1 MDTKYNDIIL
11 KLLNFI
17 PLHIADGSQSSLS
30 SALAFVL
37 LSIIGTLT
45 CVIIIVIITSI
56 FVTILCLKRKK
67 KAGSKS
73 IVCYFLL
80 MSCSSSQRKYC

>member
-1 MDTKYNDIIL
+1 MLTWMPSIMIYIIL
-11 KLLNFI
+11 KLLNFFS
-17 PLHIADGSQSSLS
+17 LYIADGSQSSFS

-45 CVIIIVIITSI
+45 CVIIITIITSI
-56 FVTILCLKRKK
+56 FVAVLCLKRKK

-73 IVCYFLL
+73 IVHYF
-80 MSCSSSQRKYC
+80 Y